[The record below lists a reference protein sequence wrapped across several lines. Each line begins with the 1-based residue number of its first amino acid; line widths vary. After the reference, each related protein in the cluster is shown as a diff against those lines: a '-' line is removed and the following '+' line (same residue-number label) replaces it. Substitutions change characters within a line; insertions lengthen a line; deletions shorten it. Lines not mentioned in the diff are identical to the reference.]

1 MRPLPPL
8 AEVSRLTLPWPP
20 SLNRYYRHTAIR
32 GQPRT
37 LISEDGREYRRRV
50 QRIVGPVLA
59 HRGRLAVSVLACPP
73 DRRARDLDNTSKALL
88 DALTHAGVW
97 GDDSLIDVLMT
108 VRGERVR
115 GGRVVLRIEP
125 MGAGVLMDMAAELA
139 QACAEKSAPGGGETP
154 AGRFHQ
160 RPESEVSDE

>member
-1 MRPLPPL
+1 MRPVPLPLPL

-73 DRRARDLDNTSKALL
+73 DHRARDLDNTSKALL

-97 GDDSLIDVLMT
+97 GDDSLIDVLVT
-108 VRGERVR
+108 LRGERVQ
-115 GGRVVLRIEP
+115 GGSVVVRIEP
-125 MGAGVLMDMAAELA
+125 MQSDALAMFAREMGQERAA
-139 QACAEKSAPGGGETP
+139 
-154 AGRFHQ
+154 
-160 RPESEVSDE
+160 

>member
-1 MRPLPPL
+1 MTISP
-8 AEVSRLTLPWPP
+8 ASCLTLPFPP
-20 SLNRYYRHTAIR
+20 ALNSYYRHVVVR

-37 LISEDGREYRRRV
+37 LISEKGREYRERV
-50 QRIVGPVLA
+50 KRVVGPVATL
-59 HRGRLAVSVLACPP
+59 RGRLAVCVLACPP
-73 DRRARDLDNTSKALL
+73 DRRARDLDGMHKALL

-97 GDDSLIDVLMT
+97 ADDSLIDVLMT
-108 VRGERVR
+108 VRGDRVR
-115 GGRVVLRIEP
+115 GGHVVLRIEP

>member
-1 MRPLPPL
+1 MNLLP
-8 AEVSRLTLPWPP
+8 ASCLTLPFPP
-20 SLNRYYRHTAIR
+20 ALNSYYRHVVVR

-37 LISEDGREYRRRV
+37 LISADGREYRERV
-50 QRIVGPVLA
+50 KRVVGPVATL
-59 HRGRLAVSVLACPP
+59 RGRLAVCVLACPP
-73 DRRARDLDNTSKALL
+73 DRRARDLDGMHKALL

-97 GDDSLIDVLMT
+97 ADDSLIDVLMT
-108 VRGERVR
+108 VRGDRVR

-154 AGRFHQ
+154 AGRVHN
-160 RPESEVSDE
+160 RLERGISHA

>member
-1 MRPLPPL
+1 MRPVPLPLPL

-97 GDDSLIDVLMT
+97 DDDSQIDGLAIWRAPML
-108 VRGERVR
+108 
-115 GGRVVLRIEP
+115 GGMCKVEI
-125 MGAGVLMDMAAELA
+125 AEV
-139 QACAEKSAPGGGETP
+139 P
-154 AGRFHQ
+154 
-160 RPESEVSDE
+160 

>member
-1 MRPLPPL
+1 MTISP
-8 AEVSRLTLPWPP
+8 ASCLTLPFPP
-20 SLNRYYRHTAIR
+20 ALNSYYRHVVVR

-37 LISEDGREYRRRV
+37 LISEKGREYRERV
-50 QRIVGPVLA
+50 KRVVGPVATL
-59 HRGRLAVSVLACPP
+59 RGRLAVCVLACPP
-73 DRRARDLDNTSKALL
+73 DRRARDLDGMHKALL

-97 GDDSLIDVLMT
+97 ADDSLIDVLMT
-108 VRGERVR
+108 VRGDRVR

-154 AGRFHQ
+154 AGRF
-160 RPESEVSDE
+160 R